1 MAFDRLCLSLR
12 LKLWKASY
20 LLVRELNSMNMKT
33 SQFYPSHVSVEA
45 NRVRG
50 DWGGRE
56 IWNAKCFVFL
66 FEATLYEK
74 IKYLS
79 LCH

>member
-1 MAFDRLCLSLR
+1 
-12 LKLWKASY
+12 
-20 LLVRELNSMNMKT
+20 MNMKT